1 MVEEGGFRYWLNTY
15 SDMLFDDKANDQAYD
30 SWRRQV
36 LKRMTDPEKQKILAP
51 ERKPHPWG
59 TKRPSLEQ
67 RYYEVVNEPHVE
79 ITDVNANPIEEV
91 KAEGIVTPKGLREF
105 DILVLAT
112 GFDSVTGSL
121 AQLNIQ
127 DTEGRTIGEHWK
139 NGTKTSMG
147 IAIPGFPNMFFCY
160 GPQAPTAISNGPSCT
175 QFQAEWIEEAMK
187 RIQKDGI
194 TKFEAKQDAEDDW
207 CKRMNEAWD
216 ATLFP
221 MAKSWYSGG
230 NIPGKNIEP
239 LNWAGGMPEYVDS
252 LHKSLENDYQG
263 WHYAKA

>member
-147 IAIPGFPNMFFCY
+147 IAIPGFPNMVSQLNRARLGVFLTLRISSSATAPK
-160 GPQAPTAISNGPSCT
+160 PQPPSPTDPAARSSKPSGS
-175 QFQAEWIEEAMK
+175 
-187 RIQKDGI
+187 R
-194 TKFEAKQDAEDDW
+194 
-207 CKRMNEAWD
+207 RR
-216 ATLFP
+216 
-221 MAKSWYSGG
+221 
-230 NIPGKNIEP
+230 
-239 LNWAGGMPEYVDS
+239 
-252 LHKSLENDYQG
+252 
-263 WHYAKA
+263 